1 MEDSRGPEPAA
12 IARRRALVLAAIV
25 GVAALVWFLFFRG
38 GDEDAEDGPATIPV
52 STETALAIAEMTPP
66 ELADQVLLVGFAG
79 ADGSAGFVDELREH
93 QFGGVIVRAENW
105 VDSVTG
111 TGLVGALRAAGRE
124 DGAIPPLMVAAQEGG
139 QYRSFADLPP
149 EETQLEIGDNGSTR
163 AAQEWAREA
172 SEALRSAGFDLN
184 LFPIADVATLDS
196 PLADRAFSDDPAT
209 VTELTAAA
217 VRGCTDAGLACAAFH
232 FPGQGAASEDTDR
245 GPATVG
251 LDAAT
256 LESRDLGPFATA
268 FSNGMPAV
276 GLSLAFFV
284 AYDPVTPG
292 ALSPAVTTGLLR
304 DSLGFDGVAI
314 TDDLGAGAVRSGTSV
329 SKAAVDALVAG
340 ADLVRVDAP
349 EDQAG
354 VREAIV
360 AAVGDGALPLER
372 LQQAAARVLELKR
385 ARGLSGL

>member
-1 MEDSRGPEPAA
+1 MEDSRGAEREA
-12 IARRRALVLAAIV
+12 IARRRALALAVVLGAI
-25 GVAALVWFLFFRG
+25 ALAWFVFIRG
-38 GDEDAEDGPATIPV
+38 GDEDVEDGPATIPV

-149 EETQLEIGDNGSTR
+149 EETQLEIGDNGSTK

-292 ALSPAVTTGLLR
+292 ALSP
-304 DSLGFDGVAI
+304 
-314 TDDLGAGAVRSGTSV
+314 
-329 SKAAVDALVAG
+329 
-340 ADLVRVDAP
+340 P
-349 EDQAG
+349 
-354 VREAIV
+354 
-360 AAVGDGALPLER
+360 
-372 LQQAAARVLELKR
+372 
-385 ARGLSGL
+385 